1 VVLKNICK
9 INPYKTTI
17 AKKSIV
23 VLPLKPLLINVGTNG
38 PKKTKNTTINSI

>member
-17 AKKSIV
+17 AEKAKIV
-23 VLPLKPLLINVGTNG
+23 LALKPLLIKFGTNG
-38 PKKTKNTTINSI
+38 PKKTKNTKINSV